1 VYKNS
6 SACNSGI
13 HAAHSAAA
21 VSQNNSASST
31 QSFCIIDDF
40 GEPYMLMATSTGPNC
55 YSLTGTASIT
65 GGATEDWPVSGT
77 FCNGFITITATNP
90 NPDGC
95 TSFVDAVNFRWHYTC
110 GKNASTCAMEGGY
123 QQVCFGGIIGEFTLG
138 ATVYKNSSA
147 CNSGI
152 HAAGSSAS
160 VKGSKISISLPVN
173 ISVAPSIISNNA
185 TITYSLGNAGKVSL
199 SVYNSLGQEIKQLV
213 NGNMAAGNY
222 TINWNAENNNGTSVS
237 KGIYFIVLRAD
248 GKVQTATVSKN

>member
-1 VYKNS
+1 MKTQFYRLMFTCILCIGTV
-6 SACNSGI
+6 
-13 HAAHSAAA
+13 AAA
-21 VSQNNSASST
+21 FS

-123 QQVCFGGIIGEFTLG
+123 QQVCFGGVIGEFTLG

-152 HAAGSSAS
+152 HAAHSAAAVSQNNSAS
-160 VKGSKISISLPVN
+160 STQSFC
-173 ISVAPSIISNNA
+173 IIDDFGEPYMLMA
-185 TITYSLGNAGKVSL
+185 TSTGPNCYSLTGTASITGGATEDWPVS
-199 SVYNSLGQEIKQLV
+199 G
-213 NGNMAAGNY
+213 
-222 TINWNAENNNGTSVS
+222 
-237 KGIYFIVLRAD
+237 
-248 GKVQTATVSKN
+248 